1 MNQNNNG
8 LINMNGNKINYVNQS
23 EKNNWSCN
31 FSSEALSHNI
41 ETNQLSELFFSEQ
54 NINFLHLGIKNQILN
69 KTQGKYNIVKQ
80 NERELKI
87 IMRGIYMT
95 HNQPEFDPRIFHPG
109 FKKDFIP
116 LNEQVKKL
124 NIKVLDL
131 SVNKIISNIKQKNQ
145 YLKDIQKLPEP
156 LEHPLQMS
164 DIGKKDL
171 EWGKEINFT

>member
-1 MNQNNNG
+1 
-8 LINMNGNKINYVNQS
+8 
-23 EKNNWSCN
+23 
-31 FSSEALSHNI
+31 
-41 ETNQLSELFFSEQ
+41 
-54 NINFLHLGIKNQILN
+54 
-69 KTQGKYNIVKQ
+69 
-80 NERELKI
+80 
-87 IMRGIYMT
+87 MT

-171 EWGKEINFT
+171 EWGKEINFI

>member
-1 MNQNNNG
+1 MNENNG
-8 LINMNGNKINYVNQS
+8 LINMNGNKINYINKP

-41 ETNQLSELFFSEQ
+41 EHNEISKLFFSQQ
-54 NINFLHLGIKNQILN
+54 NIDFLHLGIKNQILN
-69 KTQGKYNIVKQ
+69 KTNGKYNIVKQ

-95 HNQPEFDPRIFHPG
+95 HNQPEYDPRIFHPG
-109 FKKDFIP
+109 YKKQYIS
-116 LNEQVKKL
+116 LYEQVKKL

-131 SVNKIISNIKQKNQ
+131 AVNKIISNIKQKNQ
-145 YLKDIQKLPEP
+145 YLNDIQKLPQP
-156 LEHPLQMS
+156 LEHPIQMS
-164 DIGKKDL
+164 NFGKKDL